1 MRLKIVVRSLIL
13 ALAVMIVT
21 DCPGWAQSIQG
32 SILGS
37 VRDQTGAAV
46 PNATV
51 KIIDTDTGTS
61 RTVTSN
67 GAGDYQLL
75 NIPAD
80 HYRVEVTAN
89 GFDTQILRNLTL
101 TARQQLRADVT
112 LTVGKVDQQVT
123 VDASNTGV
131 IATETASVDST
142 LSAVAVRD
150 LPANYRAS
158 TSGTSPVSV
167 IQAMPGVQSDGG
179 SYSIQ
184 GGLPFQTEFS
194 VDGVT
199 IQSAGGGNSPM
210 SNAMPSGDSISEI
223 RVDGVLNSAEFGQP
237 GEVTSITKGGTNQL
251 HGSIFWYHQESAFN
265 ATPFGSIKKPHIV
278 TNDYGISAGG
288 PVVIPHLYNGRDR
301 TFFFGTFEGYRSPRS
316 TPYQSSVPTAA
327 MKQGNFSGVVGVT
340 ALNNPFTGGTYPNYT
355 VPINAQAQKFLQ
367 LFPDPNIGNP
377 AVYVPGVNNYSANK
391 DNSLFSKQFDVRGD
405 QYLGKKA
412 LIFGRYTWK
421 NGSQSTV
428 QPLLVPSGSNIL
440 QDRVFVGAFNYSF
453 TPSIVNEFRAGM
465 TIENSGSTNPFDG
478 KGFTTGTGLVGLQN
492 LFYNGISEL
501 DFANL
506 TNLDADRLS
515 SINKSRT
522 FVYTDSLSWVK
533 GNHTM
538 KFGLDLRHIESITPL
553 GFNGADNYGTFD
565 YSSAQFTGQEFADFL
580 IGAPTS
586 TFYDV
591 VQADNDGITMHYH
604 AYAQDQWKVTPRLTL
619 SYGVRWEFHPAYHD
633 PSGNIGNFDPSVPK
647 SGRVIYPDGKS
658 SLVSI
663 PFINSFNSCGIG
675 QSSGVPA
682 QNGAA
687 CTPTISNKQAGL
699 PDGLR
704 TASKTRF
711 MPRFGFALRLFND
724 NKTTLRGGFGL
735 YNITLLGSNFYSL
748 TGTLQAYTVQYDNT
762 PTPTGPTYTWPQ
774 IFAGSGSNSNT
785 ASYGQAYFGTAN
797 DINWKD
803 PYSEQTSLSI
813 DRDLGHGYGLRAS
826 YIGMTSHHLVW
837 APNLNDLP
845 YSKTIS
851 AYNQPLSARPFPN
864 WGRIN
869 TRSTGADSNYQ
880 SFQLEL
886 THQLSKGLALDST
899 YTLAKNVSNNQ
910 GPHNDSFAGQSG
922 GGRAS
927 YAQDANVDFGE
938 VYGTR
943 RHRWNTTMVWEIPV
957 GRGRQFGGSMNRI
970 LDAAVGGWQL
980 SNILLVQT
988 GPHLSP
994 FFGSGQGDP
1003 SGTGSGLSSGL
1014 YGSLGSRNQLTDRA
1028 PGVSSVPSGQN
1039 RHNWVNKAAFV
1050 CPGDPTWHPG
1060 TQCHTG
1066 GGRVRTVN
1074 GNPVADPLPIG
1085 RFGNA
1090 QNGSVLGPGTFNLST
1105 GVNKSFKLGDRV
1117 SLRAEGTFTNV
1128 INHTNLGNPNMDIS
1142 SGQFGVI
1149 TATSG
1154 ADFGGNRTGQVSMR
1168 LEF

>member
-1 MRLKIVVRSLIL
+1 
-13 ALAVMIVT
+13 MIAT
-21 DCPGWAQSIQG
+21 DCPVVAQSIQG

-37 VRDQTGAAV
+37 VKDQTGAAV

-51 KIIDTDTGTS
+51 KITDTDTGTS
-61 RTVTSN
+61 RTVVSN
-67 GAGDYQLL
+67 SAGDYQLL

-80 HYRVEVTAN
+80 HYKVEVTAH
-89 GFDTQILRNLTL
+89 GFESQVLSNLTL
-101 TARQQLRADVT
+101 NARQQLRADAT
-112 LTVGKVDQQVT
+112 LTVGAVDQQVT
-123 VDASNTGV
+123 VDASNAGV

-142 LSAVAVRD
+142 LSSVAVRD

-158 TSGTSPVSV
+158 TSGTSPISI
-167 IQAMPGVQSDGG
+167 IQAMPGVQTVGT

-199 IQSAGGGNSPM
+199 IQGANNNSPQAN
-210 SNAMPSGDSISEI
+210 SMPSGDSISEL
-223 RVDGVLNSAEFGQP
+223 RVDGVLNNAEFGQP
-237 GEVTSITKGGTNQL
+237 GEVTSITKGGTNHL
-251 HGSIFWYHQESAFN
+251 HGSLFWYHQESAFN
-265 ATPFGSIKKPHIV
+265 ATPFGSLTKPHVV
-278 TNDYGISAGG
+278 TNDFGISAGG
-288 PVVIPHLYNGRDR
+288 PVVIPHLYNGHDK
-301 TFFFGTFEGYRSPRS
+301 TFFFATYEGYRSPRA

-327 MKQGNFSGVVGVT
+327 MKKGDFSGVDGVKT
-340 ALNNPFTGGTYPNYT
+340 LNNPFTGGTYPNYT
-355 VPINAQAQKFLQ
+355 VPINEQAQKFLQ
-367 LFPDPNIGNP
+367 FFPDPNIGDPNI
-377 AVYVPGVNNYSANK
+377 YVPGANNFSANK
-391 DNSLFSKQFDVRGD
+391 DNSLFSNQFDVRGD

-421 NGSQSTV
+421 NSNQSSV
-428 QPLLVPSGSNIL
+428 QPLLVPSSSNIT
-440 QDRVFVGAFNYSF
+440 QNRVFVGAFNYTF
-453 TPSIVNEFRAGM
+453 TSNIVNEFRFGATLQNNG
-465 TIENSGSTNPFDG
+465 NSNPFDG
-478 KGFTTGTGLVGLQN
+478 KAFTDSTGLVGLQN
-492 LFYNGISEL
+492 LFYNGLSEL

-506 TNLDADRLS
+506 TNLDPDRLS
-515 SINKSRT
+515 SITKSRT
-522 FVYTDSLSWVK
+522 FVYTDSLSWIK
-533 GNHTM
+533 GHHTM
-538 KFGLDLRHIESITPL
+538 KFGVDLRHIEAVTPL
-553 GFNGADNYGTFD
+553 GFSGADNYGTFD

-580 IGAPTS
+580 IGAPSS

-591 VQADNDGITMHYH
+591 VQADNDGLTMHYH

-647 SGRVIYPDGKS
+647 SGRVIYPTGKE

-663 PFINSFNSCGIG
+663 PYINSFNSCGIG

-682 QNGAA
+682 QNGAP
-687 CTPTISNKQAGL
+687 CTPTLSNTQAGL

-704 TASKTRF
+704 TSSKTRF

-724 NKTTLRGGFGL
+724 DKTTLRGGFGM

-748 TGTLQAYTVQYDNT
+748 TGTLQAYTVQYNNN
-762 PTPTGPTYTWPQ
+762 PTPTGPTYVWPN
-774 IFAGSGSNSNT
+774 IFAGSGNNSNA

-797 DINWKD
+797 DVNWKD
-803 PYSEQTSLSI
+803 PYAEQTSLSI
-813 DRDLGHGYGLRAS
+813 DRDLGHGYGARIS
-826 YIGMTSHHLVW
+826 YIGMTSRHLVW
-837 APNLNDLP
+837 APNLNDMP
-845 YSKTIS
+845 YSSTVS

-864 WGRIN
+864 WGVIQ

-880 SFQLEL
+880 SLQVEV
-886 THQLSKGLALDST
+886 THHLSKGLMLDST

-910 GPHNDSFAGQSG
+910 GPHNDSFAGESG
-922 GGRAS
+922 GSRAS
-927 YAQDANVDFGE
+927 YAGDANVDFGE

-957 GRGRQFGGSMNRI
+957 GRGRQFGNKMNR
-970 LDAAVGGWQL
+970 LVDAAIGGWQI

-988 GPHLSP
+988 GSHLSP
-994 FFGSGQGDP
+994 YFSSGQGDP

-1014 YGSLGSRNQLTDRA
+1014 YGSLGGRNQLTDHA
-1028 PGVSSVPSGQN
+1028 PGVSSVPSGQT
-1039 RHNWVNKAAFV
+1039 RYNWVNKAAFV
-1050 CPGDPTWHPG
+1050 CPGDPTWQAGNP
-1060 TQCHTG
+1060 CHTG
-1066 GGRVRTVN
+1066 GGQTRKVVTN
-1074 GNPVADPLPIG
+1074 GVTTFVPDPLPIG

-1105 GVNKSFKLGDRV
+1105 GVNKSFKITETV

-1128 INHTNLGNPNMDIS
+1128 INHTNLGNPNMNIT

-1149 TATSG
+1149 TGTNN
-1154 ADFGGNRTGQVSMR
+1154 ADFGGNRSGQVSMR